1 MKLIQII
8 WNYHF
13 VWQSQGRCR
22 KCWNLAFF
30 VWQRNAAA
38 KISKFF
44 LDKTEEIASGQT
56 VLRDMF
62 QRLATVR
69 LMFHCSH
76 RSNVCVF
83 SFSHPLFGR
92 ITGVGPYLGTRA
104 CACPIAC
111 RSSFTPEP
119 RHLSINQTDG
129 YVFLLFRRLGQ
140 DMYVSSSPCH
150 PTAGSQTFTD
160 RCALSTDLWRHTS
173 FSYVQVTSGEIERVS
188 NNAFSFLLWFEYA
201 ILFRVQR
208 T

>member
-1 MKLIQII
+1 MPLP
-8 WNYHF
+8 
-13 VWQSQGRCR
+13 
-22 KCWNLAFF
+22 
-30 VWQRNAAA
+30 
-38 KISKFF
+38 KFF

-111 RSSFTPEP
+111 RFSFTPEP

-129 YVFLLFRRLGQ
+129 YFLFSSSWTGHVCLILTALSDRRISAPPPTDLLFPRIVDSRR
-140 DMYVSSSPCH
+140 V
-150 PTAGSQTFTD
+150 F
-160 RCALSTDLWRHTS
+160 
-173 FSYVQVTSGEIERVS
+173 
-188 NNAFSFLLWFEYA
+188 FSFL
-201 ILFRVQR
+201 QN
-208 T
+208 

>member
-1 MKLIQII
+1 
-8 WNYHF
+8 
-13 VWQSQGRCR
+13 
-22 KCWNLAFF
+22 
-30 VWQRNAAA
+30 
-38 KISKFF
+38 
-44 LDKTEEIASGQT
+44 
-56 VLRDMF
+56 MF
-62 QRLATVR
+62 QPLATVR
-69 LMFHCSH
+69 LIFH

-150 PTAGSQTFTD
+150 PTAGSQRLNRQMRSFHGSLTAHEFFSCPSHQRRD
-160 RCALSTDLWRHTS
+160 RES
-173 FSYVQVTSGEIERVS
+173 F
-188 NNAFSFLLWFEYA
+188 NNAFSFMF
-201 ILFRVQR
+201 
-208 T
+208 